1 MKVVQMLAKVG
12 SNVLGPGGRFARSR
26 PWMMLACCMSAD
38 PVVLP
43 NSEIQEICIQMEA
56 PELVMSSPKILTQEE
71 ASTFT
76 VVVPTKNFATLGLQL
91 DLTDARAPMILRIEE
106 GAVQEFNKVYK
117 DSGILPFDVL
127 LALDGTKRWEGI
139 QKKMTSKLPEKMFL
153 TLKRPRKIQVSVEKT
168 GNMGM
173 TLASTDKSAGV
184 VIQDLDCSGQMAKW
198 NAKRKSHSHDALEVL
213 DRIIEVD
220 GKAYCGTELANLL
233 EQKRIWHLT
242 VLKYTQGEGAMPVWE
257 GLSRRTF

>member
-1 MKVVQMLAKVG
+1 
-12 SNVLGPGGRFARSR
+12 
-26 PWMMLACCMSAD
+26 
-38 PVVLP
+38 
-43 NSEIQEICIQMEA
+43 
-56 PELVMSSPKILTQEE
+56 
-71 ASTFT
+71 
-76 VVVPTKNFATLGLQL
+76 
-91 DLTDARAPMILRIEE
+91 MILRIEE

-257 GLSRRTF
+257 GLSRRSF